1 MVEITIIEDTDELEK
16 NNNDGWNELMG
27 SDLVMK
33 VRNMFNTS
41 FEIAMV
47 EGIWNLIVFL
57 FISLWSNL
65 REWY

>member
-1 MVEITIIEDTDELEK
+1 MVEITIIEDSDELEK

-47 EGIWNLIVFL
+47 EGI
-57 FISLWSNL
+57 
-65 REWY
+65 